1 MTKRYRILS
10 MDGGPSGPTY
20 ARCLREVERRR
31 PGFLATV
38 DMLTGT
44 SDGATFALSF
54 ARQAKGERN
63 LDTILDAIEFNNR
76 LFDAMTPTKLGLVR
90 MIAGFLSADDFS
102 RLEPAFAEHY
112 RGFPTL
118 NDLPGKV
125 AIVTFRVK
133 QPWGPK
139 VYNNF
144 GDDRDNDAKV
154 VDVVSQSG
162 AFPVIIPLR
171 QGFVDGGIYANH
183 PGMCAIA
190 QVLRE
195 HRLGDLRGVVNG
207 PQDLTMLSLGGDV
220 SRIGGKIPPEVFDKR
235 LLEWGWMQ
243 WAFHPASLML
253 LADLMVNA
261 GQRGTSFHCQQVLG
275 GEPAALPGRHWPE
288 ATSNY
293 MRVAIPSVGLVKG
306 MGDLILG
313 RSAATLRDA
322 ETAAMEWTRGEHER
336 ELRPTLEQTLYWID
350 NYWVGPDIEGEIEGV
365 EPDPAITALKGTR
378 SKKGRR
384 AAPLAEA

>member
-1 MTKRYRILS
+1 MKKRYRILS

-31 PGFLATV
+31 PGFLSTV
-38 DMLTGT
+38 DMFTGT

-54 ARQAKGERN
+54 ARQPKGGRSI
-63 LDTILDAIEFNNR
+63 DTILDAIAFNDR
-76 LFDAMTPTKLGLVR
+76 LFDAMTPTNLGRLR
-90 MIAGFLSADDFS
+90 MVGGLWSADRYE
-102 RLEPAFAEHY
+102 RLEPAFEEHY
-112 RGFPTL
+112 AGHRKL
-118 NDLPGKV
+118 SDLPGKV
-125 AIVTFRVK
+125 AIVSFRVK

-144 GDDRDNDAKV
+144 GDDRDNAART
-154 VDVVSQSG
+154 VDVVAQSG

-195 HRLGDLRGVVNG
+195 RQEGDLRGVVRSAE
-207 PQDLTMLSLGGDV
+207 DMTMLSLGGDV
-220 SRIGGKIPPEVFDKR
+220 SRIGGDIDQRNFDKK

-243 WAFHPASLML
+243 WALHPKSLLL

-261 GQRGTSFHCQQVLG
+261 GQRGTSYHCQQVLG
-275 GEPAALPGRHWPE
+275 GGSVALPGEPWPE
-288 ATSNY
+288 ASTHY
-293 MRVAIPSVGLVKG
+293 MRVAIPSVGLVRG
-306 MGDLILG
+306 MTDLILG
-313 RSAATLRDA
+313 RSAQTLSLA
-322 ETAAMEWTRGEHER
+322 ETAAMQWASGEQRR

-350 NYWVGPDIEGEIEGV
+350 NYWMGPDIDAMVEGV
-365 EPDPAITALKGTR
+365 KPDPALVTIRAQSGKGKPR
-378 SKKGRR
+378 
-384 AAPLAEA
+384 AEA